1 MTAARRH
8 HPGTIPGTSHDM
20 THDMTHDAHQ
30 ET

>member
-8 HPGTIPGTSHDM
+8 HPGTIPGTPHDM